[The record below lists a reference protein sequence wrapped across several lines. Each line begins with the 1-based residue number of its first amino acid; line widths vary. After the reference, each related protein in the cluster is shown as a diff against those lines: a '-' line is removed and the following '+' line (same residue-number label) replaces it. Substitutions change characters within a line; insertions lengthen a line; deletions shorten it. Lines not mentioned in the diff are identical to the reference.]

1 MFKNYSRPVFISV
14 AAILLALAL
23 LYAFWPRPLPV
34 DIGHVVVEPMMDTVT
49 EEGRTRVH
57 DAYVVSTPVT
67 GRLRRVEVEPGDP
80 VERGEDIVAYMAPSN
95 PAVLDVRTREQARA
109 NVNAAEAALR
119 LAQAQRNRAIA
130 DQELANSELER
141 QRFLRESEVASQA
154 ALDRSIREARSASAA
169 VDTAEAAV
177 SVRQAELENARVMLS
192 GMDGSSTADP
202 PVFEDIPI
210 YAPASGR
217 VLRLIQQSEITLP
230 AGSPVL
236 EIGNVENDLEVLV
249 ELLSTDAVQV
259 VPGQR
264 VLIEDWGGEH
274 DIEGVV
280 DRVDPWGF
288 TKFSALGVEEQ
299 RVNTIIRF
307 ANPDD
312 RPQGLGHGYRVVT
325 RIVAWEMEEALVVPS
340 SALFRDGEDWAVFA
354 VRDGRARPVRVEIE
368 RNNGL
373 QAHVLG
379 GVEDGDQVVLYPSS
393 AITDGVSVTSR
404 NTVTR
409 Q

>member
-1 MFKNYSRPVFISV
+1 MYKNYSRPVFISV

-154 ALDRSIREARSASAA
+154 ALDRSTREARSASAA

-230 AGSPVL
+230 TGSPVL

-299 RVNTIIRF
+299 RVNAVIAFSNPAEDF
-307 ANPDD
+307 A
-312 RPQGLGHGYRVVT
+312 GLGHGYRVET
-325 RIVAWEMEEALVVPS
+325 RIIVWQADDAVIVPS
-340 SALFRDGEDWAVFA
+340 SALFRTKNNWSVFTVNDGT
-354 VRDGRARPVRVEIE
+354 ARLSHVEIGM
-368 RNNGL
+368 NNGIE
-373 QAHVLG
+373 AEVTG
-379 GVEDGDQVVLYPSS
+379 GLEEGAEVILYPSS
-393 AITDGVSVTSR
+393 GLVDGAKVAERVI
-404 NTVTR
+404 N
-409 Q
+409 